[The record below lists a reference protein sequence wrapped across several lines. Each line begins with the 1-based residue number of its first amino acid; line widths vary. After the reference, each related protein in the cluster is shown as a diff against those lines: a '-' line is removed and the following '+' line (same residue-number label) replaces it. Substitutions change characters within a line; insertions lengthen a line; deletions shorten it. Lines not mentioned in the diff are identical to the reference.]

1 MRFARSILVD
11 LEGHNKNRYK
21 LYRTKVELGR
31 YLQIVDEF
39 AHR

>member
-1 MRFARSILVD
+1 MRFIRFNFVD